1 MIPWR
6 RLGVLRL
13 QVARSRLRA
22 DLVRG
27 GVVVWTGEA
36 GYGDIGELADAIA
49 RIAAEGPGGCR
60 RSVVLLERP
69 PAQLRTLRDVPPVKP
84 RELRMLVAHQAGKF
98 FRCNGEPLV
107 TDAVPVTHGTERVV
121 RAAAVP
127 EPLVEAIAA
136 GARMAGLALETVGLA
151 DDPSPFALLPTSER
165 SRRERAVHR
174 RVRRLATA
182 TAAAWLAVALVFTAR
197 LAWERWAVERELAA
211 LHEPLAAV
219 LAARRE
225 LHEAESTLNVVA
237 ADELRGQSV
246 ALLAAVT
253 RALPDSAVLTS
264 LAWSDA
270 NRGVITGAARRA
282 AEVVAA
288 LERSNAVPGPQ
299 FEGPVVRET
308 FAGQTWERFTIGFG
322 REGRPQGGGP

>member
-151 DDPSPFALLPTSER
+151 DDPSPFALL
-165 SRRERAVHR
+165 
-174 RVRRLATA
+174 RVRWLGILTA
-182 TAAAWLAVALVFTAR
+182 TAWLAVALAFTAR

-237 ADELRGQSV
+237 AMEHLRGRSV
-246 ALLAAVT
+246 GLLAAVT

-264 LAWSDA
+264 FAWSDA

-282 AEVVAA
+282 GDVVAV
-288 LERSNAVPGPQ
+288 LERANAVPAPR

-308 FAGQTWERFTIGFG
+308 LAGRTWERFTISFG
-322 REGRPQGGGP
+322 REGKQQGGRW